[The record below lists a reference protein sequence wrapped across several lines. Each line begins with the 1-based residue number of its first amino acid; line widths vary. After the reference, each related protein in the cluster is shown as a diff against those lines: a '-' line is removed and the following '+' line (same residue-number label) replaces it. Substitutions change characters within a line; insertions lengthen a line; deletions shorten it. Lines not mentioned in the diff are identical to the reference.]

1 MFRINANRGKAVKL
15 QVTLASGIFTA
26 TIDGV
31 EYSEAWLSNGVTTAT
46 KWINTHAA
54 TLSSLNI
61 YVTKLAADSGTP
73 SIITVYGFQSSVVA
87 DGGTVT
93 DYTHP
98 AVSLGI
104 GENMVYRVGGT
115 NGNLIPNTQIL
126 FYVPS
131 PSTSS
136 SDIIDFTFISPSEA
150 TRAFDALREM
160 QVDAAMRAT
169 SRFENIN
176 FPCLAEIS

>member
-15 QVTLASGIFTA
+15 EVTLASGTFTA

-31 EYSEAWLSNGVTTAT
+31 EYSEAWLANGGTTAT

-93 DYTHP
+93 NYTHP

-115 NGNLIPNTQIL
+115 NGSQIL